1 MPEGY
6 NEVSKCVSISSNV
19 SFLEGQQGASHDVCV
34 CVSGPRVY
42 LKRPV
47 GEQIGQPVCDF
58 APGWDRAKERPVFM
72 CVCALSI

>member
-19 SFLEGQQGASHDVCV
+19 SFLEGQRGASHDVCL
-34 CVSGPRVY
+34 CVRPKGVSQ
-42 LKRPV
+42 RPV

-58 APGWDRAKERPVFM
+58 APGWDSAKEKPV
-72 CVCALSI
+72 